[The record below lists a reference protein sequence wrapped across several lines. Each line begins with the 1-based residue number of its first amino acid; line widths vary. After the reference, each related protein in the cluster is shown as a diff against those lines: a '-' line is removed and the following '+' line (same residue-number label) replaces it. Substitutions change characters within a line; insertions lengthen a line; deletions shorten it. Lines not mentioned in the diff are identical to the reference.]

1 MHHTHARTNAHPLCP
16 HAKVA
21 RTTLLSGS
29 VFTWRL
35 KQLWSGVFFVCG
47 KKYIG
52 VTLLSVV
59 RYFMKCDDQL
69 STDGNASDVDKG
81 QTGYHHLMP
90 DLGEKVGSYI

>member
-1 MHHTHARTNAHPLCP
+1 MHHTHACESCQDNFVKRKCFYLAFSSC
-16 HAKVA
+16 
-21 RTTLLSGS
+21 G
-29 VFTWRL
+29 
-35 KQLWSGVFFVCG
+35 QFFFCVCG

-81 QTGYHHLMP
+81 QTGYHHLMS

>member
-1 MHHTHARTNAHPLCP
+1 MIFIFRLTAVITGIR
-16 HAKVA
+16 
-21 RTTLLSGS
+21 S
-29 VFTWRL
+29 VTG

>member
-1 MHHTHARTNAHPLCP
+1 M

-35 KQLWSGVFFVCG
+35 AVVVRFFFCVCG

-81 QTGYHHLMP
+81 QTGYHHLMS